1 MIWAR
6 DYGKGRVLYN
16 GLGHSREAWER
27 PEIQEMW
34 LEMVR
39 VVDGPRA
46 RRRHAETGD
55 LPAQMPTKFAYIA
68 SPICWLFSG
77 WNWQAIRFSRQTTAG
92 NGSG

>member
-16 GLGHSREAWER
+16 GLGHRREVWER

-39 VVDGPRA
+39 WSMGLIPGDATPRA
-46 RRRHAETGD
+46 RPPG
-55 LPAQMPTKFAYIA
+55 
-68 SPICWLFSG
+68 
-77 WNWQAIRFSRQTTAG
+77 
-92 NGSG
+92 